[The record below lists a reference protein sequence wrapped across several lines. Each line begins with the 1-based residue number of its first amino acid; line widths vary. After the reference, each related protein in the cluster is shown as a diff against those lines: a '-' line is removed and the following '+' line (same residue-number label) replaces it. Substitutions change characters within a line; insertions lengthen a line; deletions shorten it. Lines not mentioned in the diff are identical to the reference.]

1 MTWLSRVWGWIVAA
15 LGTAI
20 VALALLW
27 RRAAGQRDAARDERD
42 EARSERDAATR
53 SAERERAL
61 AERRTRADAEAE
73 AARLELEVRKREL
86 AAEREATEARADGA
100 AQRVRE
106 DVSATG
112 TTAGSAE
119 EWWRLRRGPR

>member
-1 MTWLSRVWGWIVAA
+1 MTWLRRVWAWIVAA

-27 RRAAGQRDAARDERD
+27 RRAAGQRDEARD
-42 EARSERDAATR
+42 ERDAATR

-61 AERRTRADAEAE
+61 AERRRLADAKAE
-73 AARLELEVRKREL
+73 AARLALEGRKREL
-86 AAEREATEARADGA
+86 AAQREAAEKRADGET
-100 AQRVRE
+100 QRVRE
-106 DVSATG
+106 DVRTTG
-112 TTAGSAE
+112 TTAGTAE